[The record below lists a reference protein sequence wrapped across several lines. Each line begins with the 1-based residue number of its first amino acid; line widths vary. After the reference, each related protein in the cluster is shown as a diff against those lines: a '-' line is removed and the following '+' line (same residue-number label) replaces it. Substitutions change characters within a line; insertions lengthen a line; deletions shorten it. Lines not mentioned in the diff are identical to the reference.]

1 MRLLYISPSP
11 PNELERVRS
20 LNILKSLKSNNINVT
35 LITLYNSKQ
44 EKYLDIAKE
53 YVDEIIKIKYSRM
66 IAIIYA
72 IISIFLPIPIRTGY
86 CFNFRLRKYLKN
98 LQDKYDVIYIK
109 RLRMAQYRK
118 YVKAPKVYIDITDS
132 LTKYYERISKKAKGI
147 NKIIALEEYYKH
159 KKYEIKICEENENII
174 ICSEDDKKYIEKIS
188 KKTVGHII
196 VIENVIEPQEWKI
209 DIHINE
215 KRKEKQISIF
225 RNNGL

>member
-1 MRLLYISPSP
+1 MKLLYISPSP

-20 LNILKSLKSNNINVT
+20 LNILKTLKNNNINVT

-53 YVDEIIKIKYSRM
+53 YVDEIIKIKYSKI

-72 IISIFLPIPIRTGY
+72 MISIFLPIPIRTGY
-86 CFNFRLRKYLKN
+86 CFNLRLRKYLKKMQN
-98 LQDKYDVIYIK
+98 QYDVIYIK

-188 KKTVGHII
+188 KKTIGHIK
-196 VIENVIEPQEWKI
+196 VIENVIEPQEWKTNI
-209 DIHINE
+209 QIKD
-215 KRKEKQISIF
+215 KRK
-225 RNNGL
+225 

>member
-1 MRLLYISPSP
+1 MKLLYISPSP

-20 LNILKSLKSNNINVT
+20 LNILKTLKNNNINVT

-53 YVDEIIKIKYSRM
+53 YVDEIIKIKYSKI

-72 IISIFLPIPIRTGY
+72 MISIFLPIPIRTGY
-86 CFNFRLRKYLKN
+86 CFNLRLRKYLKEMQN
-98 LQDKYDVIYIK
+98 QYDVIYIK

-188 KKTVGHII
+188 KKTIGHIK
-196 VIENVIEPQEWKI
+196 VIENVIEPQEWKT
-209 DIHINE
+209 DIQIKD
-215 KRKEKQISIF
+215 KRK
-225 RNNGL
+225 